1 VNLEARFNSYAEAEL
16 RMTVRFDD
24 RTRKAGT
31 VLLDGQPIGRVQLSR
46 FGWSGE
52 TLTGERVES
61 DSKWL
66 RVARSVLAAHV
77 RNVNAAQE
85 RKAS

>member
-1 VNLEARFNSYAEAEL
+1 VNIEARFNSYADAEL

-24 RTRKAGT
+24 RSKVAGW
-31 VLLDGQPIGRVQLSR
+31 VLLDGERIGRVQSSR

>member
-1 VNLEARFNSYAEAEL
+1 MNEPMSFQIATTML
-16 RMTVRFDD
+16 TVRFDD
-24 RTRKAGT
+24 LSRTAGT
-31 VLLDGQPIGRVQLSR
+31 VLLDGQRIGRVQLSR

-66 RVARSVLAAHV
+66 RVARSVLAVHV
-77 RNVNAAQE
+77 RNVNAAAQE